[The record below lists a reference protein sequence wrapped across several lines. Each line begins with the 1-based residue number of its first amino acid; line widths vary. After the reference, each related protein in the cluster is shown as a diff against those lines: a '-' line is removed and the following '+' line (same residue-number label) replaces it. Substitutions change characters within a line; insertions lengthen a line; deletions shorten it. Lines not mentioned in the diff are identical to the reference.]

1 MKTTRRT
8 AARILLGALSIVLLT
23 TGLLTSCAPDS
34 RTENYGETLNVRI
47 AVVLP
52 LSDGYS
58 GNYRAALDW
67 AASNI
72 AEATSGLSRE
82 IRVEYEWYN
91 EDEVDLKALS
101 TGMRERKDLHAV
113 IGPYASQHT
122 REFAAAMRNWLLPVF
137 TLSTSE
143 AVIRENIP
151 SMEDGEFLW
160 ALQEADISQCELLLT
175 LAQRGGADT
184 VSLLVKRD
192 DPYGQT
198 FLDWFGFQ
206 SSELGLANDL
216 IVEYDVASL
225 EEDMRRIL
233 GSPDTRALIAVPSSA
248 EEAGTMVRTQAA
260 MRAGGAAVPEV
271 YYSDIAM
278 SRQVFE
284 GSGAERLGVQGVSVL
299 ASPES
304 GFEVAFK
311 IHTGLDMN
319 NIESQIYDAVMLTA
333 MAVFDTELRMQE
345 GLETYDPNN
354 PITRN
359 RAHNRALK
367 RIVDGREP
375 TGGAM
380 TWQPDDMYL
389 AFKALE
395 EGRYVDISGASSS
408 LDFDSQAY
416 TNVLHSTY
424 CHWQYYEGSFL
435 RINYMTSDGSRRTE
449 STLGCW
455 NWSISGGQTFDGAA
469 DLHYPELSG
478 NKAILI
484 GASCAWNDYRHQ
496 ADVMDLYRILLER
509 GYEDDDILLILENN
523 LAFHSGNL
531 FQGIVRTSVDGPNLY
546 GEDIRVDYTLSS
558 LTPDR
563 LAAVLTQELD
573 SDSGDNVLL
582 YWCGHGSP
590 GCLVYGDNML
600 EASWFRAVV
609 EGMHTGGKYRKLLCL
624 IESCFSGSV
633 AEACGGI
640 PGALLYT
647 AANPN
652 ETSKAENFDPG
663 LNVYLSDRFSAAFRQ
678 AVSERTDWT
687 MADLYYRLY
696 NHTPGSHVT
705 VYNSDSYGNLYTST
719 LSEFFP
725 EQGRK

>member
-1 MKTTRRT
+1 MRTSRHSHT
-8 AARILLGALSIVLLT
+8 AAGAALLSIVLLMT
-23 TGLLTSCAPDS
+23 LLLSSCSPDS
-34 RTENYGETLNVRI
+34 RTDGRFGEILTVRI

-52 LSDGYS
+52 LSDGHS
-58 GNYRAALDW
+58 DNYRTALEW
-67 AASNI
+67 AATNI
-72 AEATSGLSRE
+72 ADATSGLSRE
-82 IRVEYEWYN
+82 IRIEYEWY
-91 EDEVDLKALS
+91 DESSADMEALAES
-101 TGMRERKDLHAV
+101 LGNRSDIHSV

-122 REFAAAMRNWLLPVF
+122 REFASPLRNRLLPVF
-137 TLSTSE
+137 TLSSSE

-151 SMEDGEFLW
+151 SMADGEFLW

-216 IVEYDVASL
+216 IIEYDAASL
-225 EEDMRRIL
+225 EEDMKRIL
-233 GSPDTRALIAVPSSA
+233 GSQDTRALIAVPSSA
-248 EEAGTMVRTQAA
+248 EEARTMVLAQAEL
-260 MRAGGAAVPEV
+260 RASGAEVPEV

-278 SRQVFE
+278 SRSVFE
-284 GSGAERLGVQGVSVL
+284 GSGAERLGVQGVSVI
-299 ASPES
+299 ASPEN

-311 IHTGLDMN
+311 VQTGLDMI
-319 NIESQIYDAVMLTA
+319 NIESQIYDAAMLTA
-333 MAVFDTELRMQE
+333 LAVFDTEMRVLDGTE
-345 GLETYDPNN
+345 SYDPNN
-354 PITRN
+354 IITRN

-389 AFKALE
+389 TFKALE
-395 EGRYVDISGASSS
+395 EGRYVDISGASSE
-408 LDFDSQAY
+408 LDFDSQVY
-416 TNVLHSTY
+416 TNILHSTY

-455 NWSISGGQTFDGAA
+455 NWSISGGQTFNEGTDIR
-469 DLHYPELSG
+469 YPELRG

-484 GASCAWNDYRHQ
+484 GASYQWADYRHQ
-496 ADVMDLYRILLER
+496 ADVMDLYRILLDM
-509 GYEDDDILLILENN
+509 GYTDKDITLVLENN
-523 LAFHSGNL
+523 LAYHSENIFPGN
-531 FQGIVRTSVDGPNLY
+531 VRTSVDGPNLY
-546 GEDIRVDYTLSS
+546 GEDIGVDYSLSS

-563 LAAVLTQELD
+563 LLEFLTRELD
-573 SDSGDNVLL
+573 SDSTDNVLL

-590 GCLVYGDNML
+590 GYLIYGDHWQDP
-600 EASWFRAVV
+600 AWFRAVV
-609 EGMHTGGKYRKLLCL
+609 EGMHSGGKYRKLLCL
-624 IESCFSGSV
+624 IEACFAGSV

-652 ETSKAENFDPG
+652 ETSKAENFDPD

-725 EQGRK
+725 E

>member
-1 MKTTRRT
+1 MRTSRHSHT
-8 AARILLGALSIVLLT
+8 AAGAALLSIVLLT
-23 TGLLTSCAPDS
+23 TLLLSSCSPDS
-34 RTENYGETLNVRI
+34 RTDGRFGEILTVRI

-52 LSDGYS
+52 LSDGHS
-58 GNYRAALDW
+58 DNYRTALEW
-67 AASNI
+67 AATNI
-72 AEATSGLSRE
+72 ADATSGLSRE
-82 IRVEYEWYN
+82 IRIEYEWYDESS
-91 EDEVDLKALS
+91 EDMEALAES
-101 TGMRERKDLHAV
+101 LGNRSDIHSV

-122 REFAAAMRNWLLPVF
+122 REFASPLRNRLLPVF
-137 TLSTSE
+137 TLSSSE

-151 SMEDGEFLW
+151 SMADGEFLW

-216 IVEYDVASL
+216 IIEYDAASL
-225 EEDMRRIL
+225 EEDMKRIL
-233 GSPDTRALIAVPSSA
+233 GSQDTRALIAVPSSA
-248 EEAGTMVRTQAA
+248 EEARTMVLAQAEL
-260 MRAGGAAVPEV
+260 RASGAEVPEV

-278 SRQVFE
+278 SRSVFE
-284 GSGAERLGVQGVSVL
+284 GSGAERLGVQGVSVI
-299 ASPES
+299 ASPEN

-311 IHTGLDMN
+311 VQTGLDMI
-319 NIESQIYDAVMLTA
+319 NIESQIYDAAMLTA
-333 MAVFDTELRMQE
+333 LAVFDTEMRVLDGTE
-345 GLETYDPNN
+345 SYDPNN
-354 PITRN
+354 IITRN

-389 AFKALE
+389 TFKALE
-395 EGRYVDISGASSS
+395 EGRYVDISGASSE
-408 LDFDSQAY
+408 LDFDSQVY
-416 TNVLHSTY
+416 TNILHSTY

-455 NWSISGGQTFDGAA
+455 NWSISGGQTFNEGTDIR
-469 DLHYPELSG
+469 YPELRG
-478 NKAILI
+478 HKAILI
-484 GASCAWNDYRHQ
+484 GASYQWADYRHQ
-496 ADVMDLYRILLER
+496 ADVMDLYRILLDM
-509 GYEDDDILLILENN
+509 GYTDKDITLVLENN
-523 LAFHSGNL
+523 LAYHSENIFPGN
-531 FQGIVRTSVDGPNLY
+531 VRTSVDGPNLY
-546 GEDIRVDYTLSS
+546 GEDIGVDYSLSS

-563 LAAVLTQELD
+563 LLEFLTRELD
-573 SDSGDNVLL
+573 SDSTDNVLL

-590 GCLVYGDNML
+590 GYLIYGYHWQDP
-600 EASWFRAVV
+600 AWFRAVV
-609 EGMHTGGKYRKLLCL
+609 EGMHSGGKYRKLLCL
-624 IESCFSGSV
+624 IEACFAGSV

-652 ETSKAENFDPG
+652 ETSKAENFDPD

-725 EQGRK
+725 E

>member
-1 MKTTRRT
+1 MRTLRHSHT
-8 AARILLGALSIVLLT
+8 AAEAALLSIVLLAT
-23 TGLLTSCAPDS
+23 LLLSSCSPDS
-34 RTENYGETLNVRI
+34 RTDGRFGEVLTVRI

-52 LSDGYS
+52 LSDGHS
-58 GNYRAALDW
+58 DNYRTALEW
-67 AASNI
+67 AATNI
-72 AEATSGLSRE
+72 ADATSGLSRE
-82 IRVEYEWYN
+82 IRIEYEWYDESS
-91 EDEVDLKALS
+91 EDMEALAES
-101 TGMRERKDLHAV
+101 LGNRSDIHSV

-122 REFAAAMRNWLLPVF
+122 REFASPLRNRLLPVF
-137 TLSTSE
+137 TLSSSE

-151 SMEDGEFLW
+151 SMADGEFLW

-216 IVEYDVASL
+216 IIEYDAASL
-225 EEDMRRIL
+225 EEDIKL
-233 GSPDTRALIAVPSSA
+233 VLESPDTRALIAVPSSA
-248 EEAGTMVRTQAA
+248 EEARTMVLAQATL
-260 MRAGGAAVPEV
+260 RASGAEVPEI

-278 SRQVFE
+278 SRSVFE
-284 GSGAERLGVQGVSVL
+284 GSGAERLGVQGVSVI

-311 IHTGLDMN
+311 VQTGLDMI
-319 NIESQIYDAVMLTA
+319 NIESQIYDAAMLTA
-333 MAVFDTELRMQE
+333 LAVFDTEMRVLDGTE
-345 GLETYDPNN
+345 SYDPNN
-354 PITRN
+354 IITRN

-375 TGGAM
+375 TGGGM

-389 AFKALE
+389 TFKALE
-395 EGRYVDISGASSS
+395 EGRYVDISGASSE
-408 LDFDSQAY
+408 LDFDSQVY
-416 TNVLHSTY
+416 TNILHSTY

-455 NWSISGGQTFDGAA
+455 NWSISGGQTFNEGTDIR
-469 DLHYPELSG
+469 YPELRG
-478 NKAILI
+478 HKAILI
-484 GASCAWNDYRHQ
+484 GASYQWTDYRHQ
-496 ADVMDLYRILLER
+496 ADVMDLYRILLDM
-509 GYEDDDILLILENN
+509 GYTDKDITLVLENN
-523 LAFHSGNL
+523 LAYHSENL
-531 FQGIVRTSVDGPNLY
+531 FPGNVRTSVNGPNLY
-546 GEDIRVDYTLSS
+546 GEDIGVDYSLSS

-563 LAAVLTQELD
+563 LLEILTRELD
-573 SDSGDNVLL
+573 SDSTDNVLL

-590 GCLVYGDNML
+590 GYLIYGDHWQDP
-600 EASWFRAVV
+600 AWFRAVV
-609 EGMHTGGKYRKLLCL
+609 EGMHSGGKYRKLLCL
-624 IESCFSGSV
+624 IEACFAGSV

-652 ETSKAENFDPG
+652 ETSKAENFDPD

-725 EQGRK
+725 E

>member
-260 MRAGGAAVPEV
+260 MKAGSAAVPEV

-469 DLHYPELSG
+469 DLHYPELRG
-478 NKAILI
+478 HKAILI
-484 GASCAWNDYRHQ
+484 GASYAWNDYRHQ
-496 ADVMDLYRILLER
+496 ADVMDLYRILQER

-624 IESCFSGSV
+624 IETCFSGSV

-652 ETSKAENFDPG
+652 ETSKAENFDPD

-687 MADLYYRLY
+687 MSDLYYRLY

-705 VYNSDSYGNLYTST
+705 VYNSDIYGNLYTST

-725 EQGRK
+725 R

>member
-1 MKTTRRT
+1 MRTSRHSHT
-8 AARILLGALSIVLLT
+8 AAGAALLSIVLLT
-23 TGLLTSCAPDS
+23 TLLLSSCSPDS
-34 RTENYGETLNVRI
+34 RTDGRFGEILTVRI

-52 LSDGYS
+52 LSDGHS
-58 GNYRAALDW
+58 DNYRTALEW
-67 AASNI
+67 AATNI
-72 AEATSGLSRE
+72 ADATSGLSRE
-82 IRVEYEWYN
+82 IRIEYEWY
-91 EDEVDLKALS
+91 DESSADMEALAES
-101 TGMRERKDLHAV
+101 LGNRSDIHSV

-122 REFAAAMRNWLLPVF
+122 REFASPLRNRLLPVF
-137 TLSTSE
+137 TLSSSE

-151 SMEDGEFLW
+151 SMADGEFLW

-216 IVEYDVASL
+216 IIEYDAASL
-225 EEDMRRIL
+225 EEDMKRIL
-233 GSPDTRALIAVPSSA
+233 GSQDTRALIAVPSSA
-248 EEAGTMVRTQAA
+248 EEARTMVLAQAEL
-260 MRAGGAAVPEV
+260 RASGAEVPEV

-278 SRQVFE
+278 SRSVFE
-284 GSGAERLGVQGVSVL
+284 GSGAERLGVQGVSVI
-299 ASPES
+299 ASPEN

-311 IHTGLDMN
+311 VQTGLDMI
-319 NIESQIYDAVMLTA
+319 NIESQIYDAAMLTA
-333 MAVFDTELRMQE
+333 LAVFDTEMRVLDGTE
-345 GLETYDPNN
+345 SYDPNN
-354 PITRN
+354 IITRN

-389 AFKALE
+389 TFKALE
-395 EGRYVDISGASSS
+395 EGRYVDISGACSE
-408 LDFDSQAY
+408 LNFDSQVY
-416 TNVLHSTY
+416 TNILHSTY

-455 NWSISGGQTFDGAA
+455 NWSISGGQTFNEGTDIR
-469 DLHYPELSG
+469 YPELRG

-484 GASCAWNDYRHQ
+484 GASYQWADYRHQ
-496 ADVMDLYRILLER
+496 ADVIDLYRILLDM
-509 GYEDDDILLILENN
+509 GYTDKDITLVLENN
-523 LAFHSGNL
+523 LAYHSENIFPGNL
-531 FQGIVRTSVDGPNLY
+531 I
-546 GEDIRVDYTLSS
+546 
-558 LTPDR
+558 
-563 LAAVLTQELD
+563 
-573 SDSGDNVLL
+573 
-582 YWCGHGSP
+582 
-590 GCLVYGDNML
+590 YGDHWQDP
-600 EASWFRAVV
+600 AWFRAVV
-609 EGMHTGGKYRKLLCL
+609 EGMHSGGKYRKLLCL
-624 IESCFSGSV
+624 IEACFAGSV

-652 ETSKAENFDPG
+652 ETSKAENFDPD

-719 LSEFFP
+719 PLPSP
-725 EQGRK
+725 SSSRNKAA

>member
-8 AARILLGALSIVLLT
+8 AARILPGALSIVLLT

-34 RTENYGETLNVRI
+34 RTENYGETLNVKI

-91 EDEVDLKALS
+91 EDEVDLNALS
-101 TGMRERKDLHAV
+101 TGMKERKDLHAV

-260 MRAGGAAVPEV
+260 MKAGSAAVPEV

-469 DLHYPELSG
+469 DLHYPELRG
-478 NKAILI
+478 HKAILI
-484 GASCAWNDYRHQ
+484 GASYAWNDYRHQ
-496 ADVMDLYRILLER
+496 ADVMDLYRILQER

-624 IESCFSGSV
+624 IETCFSGSV

-652 ETSKAENFDPG
+652 ETSKAENFDPD

-687 MADLYYRLY
+687 MSDLYYRLY

-725 EQGRK
+725 R

>member
-8 AARILLGALSIVLLT
+8 AARILPGALSIVLLT

-469 DLHYPELSG
+469 DLHYPELRG
-478 NKAILI
+478 HKAILI
-484 GASCAWNDYRHQ
+484 GASYAWNDYRHQ
-496 ADVMDLYRILLER
+496 ADVMDLYRILQER

-563 LAAVLTQELD
+563 LAAVLTQELN

-600 EASWFRAVV
+600 EASWFRTVV

-624 IESCFSGSV
+624 IETCFSGSV

-652 ETSKAENFDPG
+652 ETSKAENFDPD

-687 MADLYYRLY
+687 MSDLYYRLY

-725 EQGRK
+725 R

>member
-1 MKTTRRT
+1 MRTSRHSHT
-8 AARILLGALSIVLLT
+8 AAGAALLSIVLLT
-23 TGLLTSCAPDS
+23 TLLLSSCSPDS
-34 RTENYGETLNVRI
+34 RTDGRFGEILTVRI

-52 LSDGYS
+52 LSDGHS
-58 GNYRAALDW
+58 DNYRTALEW
-67 AASNI
+67 AATNI
-72 AEATSGLSRE
+72 ADATSGLSRE
-82 IRVEYEWYN
+82 IRIEYEWY
-91 EDEVDLKALS
+91 DESSADMEALAES
-101 TGMRERKDLHAV
+101 LGNRSDIHSV

-122 REFAAAMRNWLLPVF
+122 REFASPLRNRLLPVF
-137 TLSTSE
+137 TLSSSE

-151 SMEDGEFLW
+151 SMADGEFLW

-216 IVEYDVASL
+216 IIEYDAASL
-225 EEDMRRIL
+225 EEDMKRIL
-233 GSPDTRALIAVPSSA
+233 GSQDTRALIAVPSSA
-248 EEAGTMVRTQAA
+248 EEARTMVLAQAEL
-260 MRAGGAAVPEV
+260 RASGAEVPEV

-278 SRQVFE
+278 SRSVFE
-284 GSGAERLGVQGVSVL
+284 GSGAERLGVQGVSVI
-299 ASPES
+299 ASPEN

-311 IHTGLDMN
+311 VQTGLDMI
-319 NIESQIYDAVMLTA
+319 NIESQIYDAAMLTA
-333 MAVFDTELRMQE
+333 LAVFDTEMRVLDGTE
-345 GLETYDPNN
+345 SYDPNN
-354 PITRN
+354 IITRN

-389 AFKALE
+389 TFKALE
-395 EGRYVDISGASSS
+395 EGRYVDISGASSE
-408 LDFDSQAY
+408 LNFDSQVY
-416 TNVLHSTY
+416 TNILHSTY

-455 NWSISGGQTFDGAA
+455 NWSISGGQTFNEGTDIR
-469 DLHYPELSG
+469 YPELRG

-484 GASCAWNDYRHQ
+484 GASYQWADYRHQ
-496 ADVMDLYRILLER
+496 ADVIDLYRILLDM
-509 GYEDDDILLILENN
+509 GYTDKDITLVLENN
-523 LAFHSGNL
+523 LAYHSENIFPGNL
-531 FQGIVRTSVDGPNLY
+531 I
-546 GEDIRVDYTLSS
+546 
-558 LTPDR
+558 
-563 LAAVLTQELD
+563 
-573 SDSGDNVLL
+573 
-582 YWCGHGSP
+582 
-590 GCLVYGDNML
+590 YGDHWQDP
-600 EASWFRAVV
+600 AWFRAVV
-609 EGMHTGGKYRKLLCL
+609 EGMHSGGKYRKLLCL
-624 IESCFSGSV
+624 IEACFAGSV

-652 ETSKAENFDPG
+652 ETSKAENFDPD

-719 LSEFFP
+719 PLPSP
-725 EQGRK
+725 SSSRNKAA

>member
-1 MKTTRRT
+1 MRTRSHSHT
-8 AARILLGALSIVLLT
+8 AAGAALLSIVLLT
-23 TGLLTSCAPDS
+23 TLLLSSCSPDS
-34 RTENYGETLNVRI
+34 RTDGRFGEVLTVRI

-52 LSDGYS
+52 LSDGHS
-58 GNYRAALDW
+58 DNYRTALEW
-67 AASNI
+67 AATNI
-72 AEATSGLSRE
+72 ADATSGLSRE
-82 IRVEYEWYN
+82 IRIEYEWY
-91 EDEVDLKALS
+91 DESSADMEALAES
-101 TGMRERKDLHAV
+101 LGNRSDIHSV

-122 REFAAAMRNWLLPVF
+122 REFASPLRNRLLPVF
-137 TLSTSE
+137 TLSSSE

-151 SMEDGEFLW
+151 SMADGEFLW

-216 IVEYDVASL
+216 IIEYDAASL
-225 EEDMRRIL
+225 EEDMKRIL
-233 GSPDTRALIAVPSSA
+233 GSQDTPALIAVPSSA
-248 EEAGTMVRTQAA
+248 EEARTMVLAQAEL
-260 MRAGGAAVPEV
+260 RASGAEVPEV

-278 SRQVFE
+278 SRSVFE
-284 GSGAERLGVQGVSVL
+284 GSGAERLGLQGVSVI

-304 GFEVAFK
+304 GFEVALK
-311 IHTGLDMN
+311 VQTGLDMI
-319 NIESQIYDAVMLTA
+319 NIESQIYDAAMLTA
-333 MAVFDTELRMQE
+333 LAVFDTEMRVLDGTE
-345 GLETYDPNN
+345 SYDPNN
-354 PITRN
+354 IITRN

-375 TGGAM
+375 TSGAM

-389 AFKALE
+389 TFKALE
-395 EGRYVDISGASSS
+395 EGRYVDISGASSE
-408 LDFDSQAY
+408 LDFDSQVY
-416 TNVLHSTY
+416 TNILHSTY

-455 NWSISGGQTFDGAA
+455 NWSISGGQTFNEGTDIR
-469 DLHYPELSG
+469 YPELRG
-478 NKAILI
+478 HKAILI
-484 GASCAWNDYRHQ
+484 GASYQWADYRHQ
-496 ADVMDLYRILLER
+496 ADVMDLYRILLDM
-509 GYEDDDILLILENN
+509 GYTDNDITLVLENN
-523 LAFHSGNL
+523 LAYHSENIFPGNL
-531 FQGIVRTSVDGPNLY
+531 I
-546 GEDIRVDYTLSS
+546 
-558 LTPDR
+558 
-563 LAAVLTQELD
+563 
-573 SDSGDNVLL
+573 
-582 YWCGHGSP
+582 
-590 GCLVYGDNML
+590 YGDHWQDP
-600 EASWFRAVV
+600 AWFRAVV
-609 EGMHTGGKYRKLLCL
+609 EGMHSGGKYRKLLCL
-624 IESCFSGSV
+624 IEACFAGSV

-652 ETSKAENFDPG
+652 ETSKAENFDPD

-725 EQGRK
+725 E